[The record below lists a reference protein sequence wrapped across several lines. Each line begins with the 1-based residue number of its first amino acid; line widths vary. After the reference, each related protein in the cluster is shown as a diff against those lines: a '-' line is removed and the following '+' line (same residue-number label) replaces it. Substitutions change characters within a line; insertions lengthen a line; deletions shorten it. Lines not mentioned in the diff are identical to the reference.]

1 MNRIRQVLT
10 GVSSGEKEQSNNQS
24 CRKHGVVLGTTFP
37 RMKFPPAYV
46 AMIYV
51 DDYSNKCLAKVFFHL
66 LFLLKSD

>member
-10 GVSSGEKEQSNNQS
+10 GVSSGEKEQNYNQS

-46 AMIYV
+46 VMIYV
-51 DDYSNKCLAKVFFHL
+51 DDYSNKCIAKVFFSL
-66 LFLLKSD
+66 TFSFKK

>member
-1 MNRIRQVLT
+1 MKYKLKILT
-10 GVSSGEKEQSNNQS
+10 GMNSNDEEQSYNQS
-24 CRKHGVVLGTTFP
+24 CRKHGVVLGTIFP

-46 AMIYV
+46 VMIYV